1 MDAKARPM
9 HVWQATGGLT
19 YLNLTDLHQFLTVNR
34 NLKRATAA
42 HLRLHERSPQ
52 RDALDGYLRYNSMI
66 VVSKDANKRAYGCT
80 VLVPWASNLG
90 QDVEKEISEM
100 GCTQCFVA
108 GTCMEILYKTTEP
121 PTPRHQPPFD
131 SLQTLMI
138 KPRIIMDDFING
150 MRPIFPF
157 SYSIFFPSE
166 LLSARLL
173 AVKAA
178 LEREGKTAIDQ
189 VKFFNISKSRL
200 GWRSLEAHANQATT
214 YMDRLVTSH
223 QMMNGRPATT
233 ELTVWMDSLLS
244 SIAGTM
250 FAVSMEALSSWSV
263 KIWMDNQVTTCLR
276 YEQTPGVDGA
286 PITTRTGL
294 KHKRA

>member
-1 MDAKARPM
+1 M

-19 YLNLTDLHQFLTVNR
+19 YLNLTDLHQFLIVNR
-34 NLKRATAA
+34 NLKRATVA
-42 HLRLHERSPQ
+42 HLRLHERPLQ

-80 VLVPWASNLG
+80 VLVPWASTLG
-90 QDVEKEISEM
+90 QKVEKEISEW

-178 LEREGKTAIDQ
+178 LEREGKTAIDR
-189 VKFFNISKSRL
+189 VEFFNISKSRL
-200 GWRSLEAHANQATT
+200 GWRSLEAGYHEANYLHGPAGDTSSDDEWATS
-214 YMDRLVTSH
+214 D
-223 QMMNGRPATT
+223 NG
-233 ELTVWMDSLLS
+233 V
-244 SIAGTM
+244 
-250 FAVSMEALSSWSV
+250 
-263 KIWMDNQVTTCLR
+263 N
-276 YEQTPGVDGA
+276 GVDGL
-286 PITTRTGL
+286 PFVINRGDDVCRVNGGPFVL
-294 KHKRA
+294 EC